1 MRTLQLSKDARR
13 FLEKLQPKVA
23 ERISN
28 RILALA
34 DDPVPHDAKHLK
46 GSGFLRIR
54 IGDHRVVYSFGNS
67 NVIVALVEK
76 RDVVY
81 KRLRR

>member
-1 MRTLQLSKDARR
+1 MRTLQLSKAARK
-13 FLEKLQPKVA
+13 FLESLQPKGA
-23 ERISN
+23 KKIGD

-34 DDPVPHDAKHLK
+34 NDPLPHDAKHLH
-46 GSGFLRIR
+46 GGPFIRIR
-54 IGDHRVVYSFGNS
+54 VGDYRVVYAFDAITVS
-67 NVIVALVEK
+67 VALVEK